1 MAWFFQRV
9 AQSALM
15 LWVVITLVFLSI
27 HMVPGDPVELLLSQD
42 GGTPDQATVDMV
54 RDQMGLNRPLLTQYG
69 EKLAA
74 LVRLDLGTSLVDDSA
89 IGKEIARR
97 LPRTLE
103 LIAVAGVLSLI
114 VGIPSG
120 VFAAL
125 HPRRK
130 FDRIANT
137 LAGTAQSIPVF
148 VLGALMVL
156 LLSQKLRLLPTGG
169 FVAFDKAPME
179 HLLLLLMPATAIAVG
194 LSAVVFRIT
203 RSSMLDVLPLD
214 FVRTARAKG
223 LPHRRVVLRH
233 VLRNALMS
241 ILTVFA
247 LQLGGLLAGTVLVE
261 TVFNWPGLSG
271 LLVAGVNARDY
282 PTVTAVIL
290 VVSALF
296 IGLNLVV
303 DLLYGLADPR
313 VRK

>member
-9 AQSALM
+9 AQSLFM

-42 GGTPDQATVDMV
+42 GGTADPAMIEMV
-54 RDQMGLNRPLLTQYG
+54 RDRMGLNRPLLEQYS
-69 EKLAA
+69 EKLSA
-74 LVRLDLGTSLVDDSA
+74 LARFDLGTSLVDDGA
-89 IGKEIARR
+89 IGREIARR

-103 LIAVAGVLSLI
+103 LIAMAGLLSLI
-114 VGIPSG
+114 VGVPAG
-120 VFAAL
+120 VFASQR
-125 HPRRK
+125 PGQP
-130 FDRIANT
+130 FDRAANL
-137 LAGTAQSIPVF
+137 LAGTAQSVPVF
-148 VLGALMVL
+148 VLGSLMVL
-156 LLSQKLRLLPTGG
+156 LLSQKLRLLPAGG
-169 FVAFDKAPME
+169 FVPFAQAPLG
-179 HLLLLLMPATAIAVG
+179 HVLLLLMPAGTIAIG
-194 LSAVVFRIT
+194 LSAVVYRIT
-203 RSSMLDVLPLD
+203 RSSMLDVLPMD

-223 LPHRRVVLRH
+223 LPRAQVIRRH
-233 VLRNALMS
+233 VLRNALMPV
-241 ILTVFA
+241 ITVFA

-271 LLVAGVNARDY
+271 MLVAGVNARDY